1 MYTENNNV
9 GGGGGK
15 GDKGKNKLMML
26 PSELAALIDY
36 TKTITL

>member
-9 GGGGGK
+9 GGGGEEK

-26 PSELAALIDY
+26 PSGLAALID
-36 TKTITL
+36 